1 MAVLTYLLLKQEAF
15 SLHHC
20 SEPCYT
26 TYDSQRWCYEGGGGF
41 DRNVSIYTDTATYIH
56 ELTTSKTLCN
66 KSMELLFQLR
76 GIISL
81 QIINLWLMIYTVLTI
96 RPAITNI
103 SISLSI

>member
-1 MAVLTYLLLKQEAF
+1 MAVLTYFLLKQEAF

-26 TYDSQRWCYEGGGGF
+26 IYDSQRWCCEGGGGGGIGF

-81 QIINLWLMIYTVLTI
+81 QIIMTYDLYWIND
-96 RPAITNI
+96 
-103 SISLSI
+103 SSSDH